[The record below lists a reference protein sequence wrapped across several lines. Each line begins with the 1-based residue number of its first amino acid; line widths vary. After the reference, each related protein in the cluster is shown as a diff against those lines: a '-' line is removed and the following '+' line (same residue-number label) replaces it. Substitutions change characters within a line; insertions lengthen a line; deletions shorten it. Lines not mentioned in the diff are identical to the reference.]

1 MKRFADKVVLITGG
15 NVGIGRATALAFAAE
30 GAKVVITARRETE
43 GIAVVKEIHAAR
55 GVANFLRADV
65 AIEAD
70 VVAAVKGAVQLHGR
84 LDVLFN
90 NAGIEGTNGPI
101 DALTAAN
108 FDQVFAVNVR
118 GLLLAIREA
127 VPHLKKT
134 RGVIINNS
142 SVVADVG
149 FPNTAIYSASKG
161 AVHALTRSAAIE
173 LIKEGVRVN
182 AVSPGPIETDM
193 GARFFGSIENMRG
206 FAQSGLPLGAPGQ
219 PNDIAAAVLFLAS
232 PESRF
237 VVGQLLALDGGLTAQ

>member
-43 GIAVVKEIHAAR
+43 SIAVVKEIQAAG
-55 GVANFLRADV
+55 GVASFIRADV

-70 VVAAVKGAVQLHGR
+70 VVAAVKGTVQLHGR

-90 NAGIEGTNGPI
+90 NAGIEGTNSPI

-142 SVVADVG
+142 SVVADIG

-173 LIKEGVRVN
+173 LIKDGVRVN

-219 PNDIAAAVLFLAS
+219 PQDIAAAVLFLAS
-232 PESRF
+232 SESRF